1 METAINESREA
12 EMLSEIRDAE
22 KKSDEII
29 DRAGREKESILH
41 QASFNSSK
49 MLIAKEDE
57 LRKLREKK
65 LMEFQVKARLIKDE
79 KIAEGKAAVKQL
91 KAKAEKNIPKA
102 VEFTL
107 KKFEEMV

>member
-29 DRAGREKESILH
+29 ERAGREKESILH

-65 LMEFQVKARLIKDE
+65 LMEFQDKARLIKDE
-79 KIAEGKAAVKQL
+79 KIAEGKAAAKQL

>member
-29 DRAGREKESILH
+29 ERAGREKESILH

-65 LMEFQVKARLIKDE
+65 LMEFQDKARLIKDE

-102 VEFTL
+102 VEFLL